1 MALEDTDTDP
11 STNKVLTSSSHSI
24 SSFFTADDWEYH
36 QSAAR
41 YFRNLFNITESTV
54 YRRILAPCVIVTA
67 FSALVAT
74 HNSFVCQP
82 IALALGPHT
91 LLGSALSLLLVF
103 RTNASYGRL
112 VEGRRMWGAVV
123 RNAREWVRLTT
134 VYFPEQLQPEALAF
148 IQAFAIVL
156 KGKVRPGRTRSDPN
170 DRTACRY
177 DVEVKV
183 RRVLGPKTAAYVLGA
198 RNAPGVV
205 ARALS
210 RCLIKAVRAPSPIPF
225 WVAQRCE
232 DIITELVNAA
242 SGADR
247 LFQTPIP
254 VSYTRHT
261 SRSLMLWLLT
271 LPFALW
277 PVMGASLVPACFFVA
292 YVLIGIDEL
301 GVQIEEPSA
310 ILPLVPLLNKI
321 RVEIQTAVREHAGTL
336 TYTA

>member
-1 MALEDTDTDP
+1 MELEDTDTDP
-11 STNKVLTSSSHSI
+11 STNKVLTSASHSI
-24 SSFFTADDWEYH
+24 SSFFSADDWEYH
-36 QSAAR
+36 QSAER
-41 YFRNLFNITESTV
+41 YFRNLINVSESTV
-54 YRRILAPCVIVTA
+54 YRRILAPCLMITA
-67 FSALVAT
+67 FSALVAFY
-74 HNSFVCQP
+74 NSFALP
-82 IALALGPHT
+82 TLAFALAPHT

-134 VYFPEQLQPEALAF
+134 VYFPEELQPEALAF

-156 KGKVRPGRTRSDPN
+156 KGQLRPGRTRSDPK
-170 DRTACRY
+170 DLTRCRY
-177 DVEVKV
+177 DVQSKV
-183 RRVLGPKTAAYVLGA
+183 RKVLGPEAAAYVLRA
-198 RNAPGVV
+198 RNGPGVV

-210 RCLIKAVRAPSPIPF
+210 RNVIKAVQWPAPIPF

-277 PVMGASLVPACFFVA
+277 PVMGPSLVPACFFVA

-321 RVEIQTAVREHAGTL
+321 RFEIQTAVRERTGSLNYAT
-336 TYTA
+336 